1 MIEEPARTFAIS
13 LFDCVKDNAPKPQL
27 RTWDQLLE
35 RIASP
40 LVRAEKDG
48 PLFSPAIFDPPKRGK
63 KNVTEVSMLVLD
75 YDHHANIED
84 DCAPWIDLE
93 LTFAVYS
100 THSSY
105 QVTDSNPDA
114 EERFRVMIPLL
125 EPIPGDKFPL
135 LWQWAAGLAEG
146 KIDKSAKDSS
156 RIFYTP
162 AKCAPDAEYRC
173 FVHQGE
179 LLDWRGLNLKEPE
192 RVSFSEMPKSTNGHH
207 PASSDKWARAAFDQE
222 VGRVAACQ
230 TARNDQL
237 NRSAFALGQIVAGGA
252 LSEPEVEFALERAAI
267 ACGLDLDSKGGG
279 MAGIRG
285 TIASGLAAGKLEP
298 RTAPEKPLATKS
310 VRATVAPDTDEIT
323 QTEVSSNPPV
333 LPLYWKR
340 TDLGIAEEFVRR
352 FGDRLRRVVDVALK
366 DRDGFCWWS
375 GTHWQTGSE
384 ALKQIWTRYF
394 SLIDE
399 ARAQANK
406 IWARVAEDRKSDKNA
421 KPTPDEKSFIDFASS
436 LESANRGANFL
447 TMLGR
452 TQSEELWIDVA
463 RFDQGLMLLNFENG
477 TVDLSTG
484 KLQPHN
490 PDDYITR
497 VIPFSFD
504 PDADQALWL
513 KFLGEVQTPERIAF
527 LQRWAGY
534 CATGAISEKKFLVAL
549 GVSQTGKSVFW
560 NVLRAALGPYAQTA
574 SVETF
579 QDDKRN
585 AQAPSEDRAD
595 LAGGRLVVLPEPS
608 ENYKLSD
615 AFIKLA
621 TGGEQIRARRMNQ
634 NGFVFTPQFK
644 AVYYTNYSLRF
655 NGADSGMQTRYC
667 EVSFDHVVPVGKRDE
682 GLTAKFMR
690 LLPGV
695 AAWIVEGAR
704 LWREGGLLTPDEVT
718 ATTKARLKDQDP
730 VGTFLDEFYDQ
741 ADQSKPEEMKWR
753 EPVKDLYNR
762 YRRDCE
768 DGGRTPLPRDRFS
781 AKVDPDK
788 FPSEKKGGN
797 QYRLG
802 LSLKE
807 EYRHPILSDD
817 APPDIPP
824 DNDEMHQFSF

>member
-1 MIEEPARTFAIS
+1 MSEPQTFALS
-13 LFDCVKDNAPKPQL
+13 LFDCIKDNVAKPQL
-27 RTWDQLLE
+27 RTWDELLD
-35 RIASP
+35 RIAKP
-40 LVRAEKDG
+40 VIRAEKDG
-48 PLFSPAIFDPPKRGK
+48 PLFSPATFDPPKRGK

-75 YDHHANIED
+75 YDHHASID
-84 DCAPWIDLE
+84 ADCAPWRDLE
-93 LTFAVYS
+93 LTFAVY
-100 THSSY
+100 TTFSSY
-105 QVTDSNPDA
+105 QVTESNPDA

-135 LWQWAAGLAEG
+135 LWQWAAGLSEG
-146 KIDKSAKDSS
+146 KIDEAAKDSS

-162 AKCAPDAEYRC
+162 AKCAPEARYEC
-173 FVHQGE
+173 FVHNGE
-179 LLDWRGLNLKEPE
+179 LLDWRALELKESE
-192 RVSFSEMPKSTNGHH
+192 RVTFSDIPKSANGQ
-207 PASSDKWARAAFDQE
+207 PRNGSSEKYLQTAIEQE
-222 VGRVAACQ
+222 VGRVA
-230 TARNDQL
+230 TAQIGSCNKQL
-237 NRSAFALGQIVAGGA
+237 NKSAFALGQFVGSGL
-252 LSEPEVEFALERAAI
+252 LSESEVEGALERAAMAAGMHI
-267 ACGLDLDSKGGG
+267 GSKGGG
-279 MAGIRG
+279 VPGIRA
-285 TIASGLAAGKLEP
+285 TIRSGLEAGKLEP
-298 RTAPEKPLATKS
+298 RGIPEKPQKMTKPAP
-310 VRATVAPDTDEIT
+310 VRVADDLPEEPDYLDDAFGQETVDSDP
-323 QTEVSSNPPV
+323 NV
-333 LPLYWKR
+333 LPLHWKR

-352 FGDRLRRVVDVALK
+352 FGDQVRRVVDVALK

-375 GTHWQTGSE
+375 GTHWETGSE

-394 SLIDE
+394 GLIDE
-399 ARAQANK
+399 ARAQAKK
-406 IWARVAEDRKSDKNA
+406 IWKRVAEERQTDKAA
-421 KPTPDEKSFIDFASS
+421 KPTADEKSFLDFASS

-447 TMLGR
+447 TILGR
-452 TQSEELWIDVA
+452 AHAQELWIDIKH
-463 RFDQGLMLLNFENG
+463 FDQGLMLLNFQNG

-490 PDDYITR
+490 SNDYITR
-497 VIPFSFD
+497 VIPFPFD
-504 PDADQALWL
+504 PDADQTLWL

-534 CATGAISEKKFLVAL
+534 CATGHTSEKKFLVAL
-549 GVSQTGKSVFW
+549 GASNTGKSVFW

-579 QDDKRN
+579 EDNKRN
-585 AQAPSEDRAD
+585 PQSPSEDRAD
-595 LAGGRLVVLPEPS
+595 LDGLLMVLLPEPS
-608 ENYKLSD
+608 ENYRLSD

-634 NGFVFTPQFK
+634 NGFVFMPKFK
-644 AVYYTNYSLRF
+644 AVYYTNYSIRF

-667 EVSFDHVVPVGKRDE
+667 EIAFDHVVPVEKQDDK
-682 GLTAKFMR
+682 LTTKLML

-704 LWREGGLLTPDEVT
+704 LWRASGLLTPAEVT

-741 ADQSKPEEMKWR
+741 ANPDRPEEMRWR
-753 EPVKDLYNR
+753 ESVKDLYAR

-781 AKVDPDK
+781 AKVDPDR

-807 EYRHPILSDD
+807 EFRYVPHEDIE
-817 APPDIPP
+817 PPY
-824 DNDEMHQFSF
+824 